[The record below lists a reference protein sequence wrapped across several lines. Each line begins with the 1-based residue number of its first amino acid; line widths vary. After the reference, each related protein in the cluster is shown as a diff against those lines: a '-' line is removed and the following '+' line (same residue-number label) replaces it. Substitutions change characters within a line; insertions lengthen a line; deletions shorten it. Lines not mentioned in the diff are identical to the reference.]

1 MNDSLMIGKILTI
14 SLKENIVFVKL
25 FETSFASDIL
35 ALFTDFNCEHTNP
48 FFYLFKFKFLTFEM

>member
-1 MNDSLMIGKILTI
+1 MIGKILTI
-14 SLKENIVFVKL
+14 SLKENTVFVKL
-25 FETSFASDIL
+25 FETSFASDML